1 MTTRKRRV
9 AEPSYLHRKA
19 PHSTGHLLQLIH
31 DQKPLAP
38 DGFNMVT
45 PTNGVGA
52 RLSIFLKHK
61 NRPASPSRRLDRTQP
76 RPRQV
81 LVGHVRLP
89 RPGRQVRIVPMG
101 NARSAA
107 LASAGE
113 FLNGGRNDVAC
124 GGHGHGH
131 IAVHHFDGILG
142 VHALPLCLA
151 HPVALGKQRLRTE
164 EGIPG
169 LHPLQLLRW
178 LELALRPLPRTKT
191 LTLRRSGREI
201 P

>member
-1 MTTRKRRV
+1 
-9 AEPSYLHRKA
+9 
-19 PHSTGHLLQLIH
+19 
-31 DQKPLAP
+31 
-38 DGFNMVT
+38 
-45 PTNGVGA
+45 
-52 RLSIFLKHK
+52 
-61 NRPASPSRRLDRTQP
+61 
-76 RPRQV
+76 
-81 LVGHVRLP
+81 
-89 RPGRQVRIVPMG
+89 MG

-169 LHPLQLLRW
+169 LHPLQISCFAGLSWRCGHYRELRH
-178 LELALRPLPRTKT
+178 LHCGDQVAKALNHD
-191 LTLRRSGREI
+191 
-201 P
+201 